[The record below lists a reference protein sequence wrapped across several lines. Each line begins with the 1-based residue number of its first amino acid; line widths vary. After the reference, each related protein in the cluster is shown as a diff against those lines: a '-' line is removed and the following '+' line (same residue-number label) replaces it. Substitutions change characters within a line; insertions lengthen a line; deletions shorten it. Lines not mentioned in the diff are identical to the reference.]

1 MLRLALTLPAF
12 IALCSALAG
21 LTFGALSLGF
31 STAPGWRALRW
42 YAGAAVLAA
51 LFTVGDAITSLD
63 VAPWMY
69 VWCSRLNML
78 FAGLHGACWYG
89 YVAARQGV
97 ALTRAERV
105 LVGGASL
112 LGLLGLVP
120 GVLVSDRV
128 VARAVPWLGLVYR
141 DVLPTTAGSIA
152 CAYYAL
158 ALGALGV
165 RLLRQARTGAR
176 AEGLALLTLSA
187 TALHDTVVF
196 SLAAPV
202 PYLLSAGFFTVI
214 VAVGGS
220 LTRDFVQSARALELS
235 LHALRDTREALVRR
249 ERLAALGEMSAMV
262 AHEVRNP
269 LAVIFNVVST
279 LRRDALSAQQ
289 STMVGIVDEEA
300 RRLNRLVSA
309 LLEFARPG
317 ELRRAPTALAPL
329 LHSAAE
335 SALAAG
341 EGAPTRV
348 DVEVAPD
355 SLSAAVD
362 GEMLRRAVVNLLA
375 NALASPGCT
384 RVTVSAIRAD
394 SALEVAVRDDGP
406 GVPEAARAKLFAPFF
421 TTRPTGTGLGLA
433 IVRNVAHAHGGTV
446 TYADTPGGGATF
458 TLRLPLAVP
467 SPPREAWET

>member
-1 MLRLALTLPAF
+1 MLRPALTLPAF

-42 YAGAAVLAA
+42 YAGASVLAA

-69 VWCSRLNML
+69 AWCTRFNML
-78 FAGLHGACWYG
+78 FAGLHGVCWYG
-89 YVAARQGV
+89 YVAARQGRG
-97 ALTRAERV
+97 LTRAERA
-105 LVGGASL
+105 LVGVASL

-120 GVLVSDRV
+120 GLLVSDRIV
-128 VARAVPWLGLVYR
+128 VRAVPWLGLVYR

-220 LTRDFVQSARALELS
+220 LTRDFVQSARTLELS

-289 STMVGIVDEEA
+289 STLVGIVDEEA

-317 ELRRAPTALAPL
+317 ELRRATTALAPL

-335 SALAAG
+335 SALATAG
-341 EGAPTRV
+341 EGSPSALEVTVTPDAQAAEV
-348 DVEVAPD
+348 DA
-355 SLSAAVD
+355 
-362 GEMLRRAVVNLLA
+362 EMLRRAVVNLLV

-384 RVTVSAIRAD
+384 RVALGACVAD
-394 SALEVAVRDDGP
+394 GALEVAVRDDGA
-406 GVPEAARAKLFAPFF
+406 GVPEPARAKLFAPFF
-421 TTRPTGTGLGLA
+421 TTRPAGTGLGLA
-433 IVRNVAHAHGGTV
+433 IVRNVALAHGGTV
-446 TYADTPGGGATF
+446 TYTDTPGGGATF
-458 TLRLPLAVP
+458 TLRLP
-467 SPPREAWET
+467 RERA

>member
-1 MLRLALTLPAF
+1 MLRFALTLPAF

-42 YAGAAVLAA
+42 YAGASVLAA

-69 VWCSRLNML
+69 AWCTRFNML
-78 FAGLHGACWYG
+78 FAGLHGVCWYG
-89 YVAARQGV
+89 YVAARQGRG
-97 ALTRAERV
+97 LTRAERA

-120 GVLVSDRV
+120 GVLVSDRIAV
-128 VARAVPWLGLVYR
+128 RVVPWMGLVYR
-141 DVLPTTAGSIA
+141 DVLPTTPGSIA
-152 CAYYAL
+152 CAFYAL

-202 PYLLSAGFFTVI
+202 PYLLSAGFLTVI

-220 LTRDFVQSARALELS
+220 LTRDFVQSARTLELS

-279 LRRDALSAQQ
+279 LRRDALNPQQ
-289 STMVGIVDEEA
+289 STLVGIVDEEA

-317 ELRRAPTALAPL
+317 ELRRATTALAPL

-335 SALAAG
+335 SALATAA
-341 EGAPTRV
+341 EGGPRR
-348 DVEVAPD
+348 VEVAATPD
-355 SLSAAVD
+355 TLRAEVD
-362 GEMLRRAVVNLLA
+362 AEMLRRAVVNLLA

-384 RVTVSAIRAD
+384 RVALCASVAEG
-394 SALEVAVRDDGP
+394 ALEVAVSDDGA
-406 GVPEAARAKLFAPFF
+406 GVPEAARAKLFSPFF
-421 TTRPTGTGLGLA
+421 TTRPAGTGLGLA

-446 TYADTPGGGATF
+446 TYTDTPGGGATF
-458 TLRLPLAVP
+458 TLRLP
-467 SPPREAWET
+467 RESA